1 MVSPEEIYL
10 KKTWNPRAI
19 VTGVLVLLLCVMAW
33 YRPEWDD
40 KWDPE
45 TGIGWRL
52 FSSLPFFLVACVWF
66 LSRRL
71 TVRVSRERLEAWRGP
86 LPSPLSSKP
95 SRAGTI
101 PLDEIESVKQVKVH
115 GLYSW
120 NAIPGFW
127 TSLPGTSLKLASAAG
142 MYCGP
147 HALQIT
153 RIDGR
158 VFNVGTPEPE
168 VLAAVIDDARPGV
181 TLEVTDSSGSD

>member
-1 MVSPEEIYL
+1 MEALLFPAVFPCYLRLVSFPSTDGAGEQGTPGNL
-10 KKTWNPRAI
+10 ARA
-19 VTGVLVLLLCVMAW
+19 
-33 YRPEWDD
+33 
-40 KWDPE
+40 
-45 TGIGWRL
+45 
-52 FSSLPFFLVACVWF
+52 F
-66 LSRRL
+66 
-71 TVRVSRERLEAWRGP
+71 
-86 LPSPLSSKP
+86 PLSSKP

-127 TSLPGTSLKLASAAG
+127 TSLPGISLKLASAAG